1 MQKKILDYIFSHTV
15 KRGKLLLISMAL
27 ISVVLG
33 AFIPSLRI
41 SSSQQDL
48 IPRDHP
54 EQAKFIQFQKQ
65 FGVSDNLIVVLEG
78 DSEVLKECADD
89 FASEILKEKKWVKS
103 VFYKVDASVL
113 IKSAPLYF
121 SQNDLKRG
129 L

>member
-1 MQKKILDYIFSHTV
+1 MQKKILDYIFNHTV

-27 ISVVLG
+27 ISVFLG

-54 EQAKFIQFQKQ
+54 EQAKFIKFQKQ

-78 DSEVLKECADD
+78 DSD
-89 FASEILKEKKWVKS
+89 
-103 VFYKVDASVL
+103 
-113 IKSAPLYF
+113 
-121 SQNDLKRG
+121 
-129 L
+129 